1 MPHEKLPVKMLIID
15 EEFSHRTSIC
25 HFLEK
30 LGIEVTEAENGYE
43 GLKAIELERPDLI
56 LVDLF
61 MPKMSGVDFLLKF
74 KEKYPDLPVII
85 MSGAEAMDDIVE
97 ALRLGAWDFI
107 VKPIIPISILQFSI
121 NRVLAHS
128 RDIIE
133 RKKIEKE
140 LRKAKADAESANL
153 KLMHTNKLLEE
164 AITTAQL
171 WVVKAEVASK
181 AKGEFLANMSHEI
194 RTPLN
199 GIIGMLELAMDTDLD
214 DNQKDI
220 FDMINRGAES
230 LLYLVNDILDYSK
243 MEAGRIELEDIPFD
257 LRTTIEDVTDGIAV
271 RAEQKGLDLI
281 SFLSPDISAKLTGDP
296 GRLRQILMNLS
307 DNALK
312 FTHKGEIFIKAEKIK
327 ELEDRV
333 EIKFSI
339 KDTGIGIAEEKQAM
353 IFDSFSQAESST
365 TRKYGGTGLGTTI
378 SKQLVEMMGGRI
390 SVKSEEGVGST
401 FEFTVSFPKQKDLKD
416 EPAKTDVELKDLKVL
431 VADRSST
438 IRSVLSAYLVSRGCK
453 PVEVSDGKDV
463 LSCLE
468 NATLSGKPFDLIV
481 IDFQLP
487 HLSGFDLPAK
497 IKQTDQFSKLPIIL
511 LTSVGR
517 IGDGKKCCELGI
529 EGYLAKPVKSNLL
542 FQTINLVLG
551 LATSDTRE
559 DRPLPGTITRHTV
572 SEVYNNKDIRILLVE
587 DYPTNQ
593 HVALTHLQNAGYQV
607 DLAEDGQQALEL
619 YKRNIFHV
627 VLMDIQMPVMDGFE
641 ATGAIR
647 SMEEK
652 FDKAGVERIPA
663 GMERLPVIAMTA
675 HTASDY
681 QDQCLKAGMD
691 DFISKPLRRKDL
703 LEIVR
708 KWTQQGSSAPVHETI
723 PEQVE
728 TATRNQAED
737 QAVENNTPMNFELAL
752 DEFLGKRDVLIKV
765 VGLFLE
771 KVKSQIITLRQ
782 AISYKDADVIRQ
794 EAHSIKG
801 GAANLA
807 ANDLSQIAHEL
818 ELIGKSEHLEGSN
831 KVLKRLEKEFNRMQL
846 YFDKISVS
854 GEK

>member
-1 MPHEKLPVKMLIID
+1 MPHEKLPVKVLIID
-15 EEFSHRTSIC
+15 DDFSHRTSIC
-25 HFLEK
+25 HFLKK
-30 LGIEVTEAENGYE
+30 LGIEVTEAENGYK
-43 GLKAIELERPDLI
+43 GLKALKFEKPDLI
-56 LVDLF
+56 LLDLF
-61 MPKMSGVDFLLKF
+61 MPKMSGRDFLLKL
-74 KEKYPDLPVII
+74 KEKYPDIPVII
-85 MSGAEAMDDIVE
+85 MSGADAMDDIAE
-97 ALRLGAWDFI
+97 ALRLGARDFI
-107 VKPIIPISILQFSI
+107 IKPIIPISILEFSI
-121 NRVLAHS
+121 NRVMAPS

-140 LRKAKADAESANL
+140 LRKAKADAESANQ
-153 KLMHTNKLLEE
+153 KLMNTNKLLEE

-171 WVVKAEVASK
+171 WVVKAEVAGK

-214 DNQKDI
+214 GNQKDI
-220 FDMINRGAES
+220 FDMISRGAES

-243 MEAGRIELEDIPFD
+243 MEAGRIELENIPFD
-257 LRTTIEDVTDGIAV
+257 LRATIEDVTDGIAV

-296 GRLRQILMNLS
+296 GRLRQILTNLS

-339 KDTGIGIAEEKQAM
+339 KDTGIGIAEEKLAM

-390 SVKSEEGVGST
+390 SVESKEGTGST
-401 FEFTVSFPKQKDLKD
+401 FEFTVWFPKQKELKD

-438 IRSVLSAYLVSRGCK
+438 ITSVLSAYLVSRGCK
-453 PVEVSDGKDV
+453 PVEVSDGNNV
-463 LSCLE
+463 LSYLE
-468 NATLSGKPFDLIV
+468 KAALSGKPFDLIL

-487 HLSGFDLPAK
+487 LLSGFDLPAE
-497 IKQTDQFSKLPIIL
+497 IKHTDQFKKIPIIL
-511 LTSVGR
+511 LTSIGR

-529 EGYLAKPVKSNLL
+529 EGYLTKPVKSDLL

-559 DRPLPGTITRHTV
+559 AGPLPGTITRHTV
-572 SEVYNNKDIRILLVE
+572 SEVYNNKDIRILLAE

-607 DLAEDGQQALEL
+607 DLAEDGRQALDL
-619 YKRNIFHV
+619 YKRNIFHI

-641 ATGAIR
+641 ATRAIR
-647 SMEEK
+647 DMEEK
-652 FDKAGVERIPA
+652 FDKAGIVERIPA

-675 HTASDY
+675 HSAGDY

-708 KWTQQGSSAPVHETI
+708 KWTKSGSAPVHETVS
-723 PEQVE
+723 EQVE
-728 TATRNQAED
+728 TATQNQAED
-737 QAVENNTPMNFELAL
+737 QAVENNAPMNFELAL
-752 DEFLGKRDVLIKV
+752 DEFLGKRDVLINV

-771 KVKSQIITLRQ
+771 KVESQIITLCQ

-807 ANDLSQIAHEL
+807 ANDLSQIACEL
-818 ELIGKSEHLEGSN
+818 ELIGKSEHLEGSD
-831 KVLKRLEKEFNRMQL
+831 KVLKRLEKEFNRMQS
-846 YFDKISVS
+846 YFDEISN
-854 GEK
+854 